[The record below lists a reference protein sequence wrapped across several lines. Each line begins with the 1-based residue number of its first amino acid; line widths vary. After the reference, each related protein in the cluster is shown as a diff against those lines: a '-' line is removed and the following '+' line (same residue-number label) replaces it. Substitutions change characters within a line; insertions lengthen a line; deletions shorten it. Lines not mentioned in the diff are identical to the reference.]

1 MVWSRRLAIGLVLS
15 AAAGAA
21 SAQVRIDVDLGAQ
34 IMRVA
39 AGSGESYAWPISSGA
54 LGRATPRG
62 EFRPYAL
69 YPMVHSWKYG
79 NEPMPYS
86 IFFHGQY
93 AIHGTLGDRPARP
106 PRLARLHPPVAAR
119 RRDVVRAGQPGRGL
133 IHIGGG
139 PEFVSRA
146 ASAASHA
153 AAERAGRSN
162 SRRPIRPLARGRQ
175 QRDSRRSRPV
185 IRLSRSGAKC
195 AIRRSILPFSAS
207 FEEAFV
213 ERRQFLAGAAG
224 LVGGALI
231 PRFALAKVPTP
242 FTFDLS
248 PPMDSRE
255 KFIAWGVAQRGED
268 PKFLGERFDRFG
280 AMVRNEDIWDERHK
294 RAFLLTPRE
303 KFVLPQNLGRAYEH
317 AFLDIGY
324 GVTISGPHIVGRM
337 TSTIDPKAGEKVLEI
352 GTGSGYQSA
361 YLSHLT
367 DQVYTIEIIKPIA
380 ERTRGIY
387 DALIADGYVEFKA
400 IQSRNADGYY
410 GWVETPAGAPSPAAS
425 AAATPA
431 AAASPTPSASPAP
444 AASASPTPGGTP
456 AAATTPADAGP
467 IMFDKIIVTCGIDH
481 VPPPLLQ
488 QLKPNGIMVIPVGP
502 PGAQR
507 VLKVVKNQAADGTI
521 TVARSDIYGG
531 RIVPFV
537 PFTKLEGDVIKG
549 THNN

>member
-1 MVWSRRLAIGLVLS
+1 M
-15 AAAGAA
+15 
-21 SAQVRIDVDLGAQ
+21 
-34 IMRVA
+34 
-39 AGSGESYAWPISSGA
+39 
-54 LGRATPRG
+54 
-62 EFRPYAL
+62 
-69 YPMVHSWKYG
+69 
-79 NEPMPYS
+79 
-86 IFFHGQY
+86 
-93 AIHGTLGDRPARP
+93 
-106 PRLARLHPPVAAR
+106 
-119 RRDVVRAGQPGRGL
+119 
-133 IHIGGG
+133 
-139 PEFVSRA
+139 
-146 ASAASHA
+146 
-153 AAERAGRSN
+153 
-162 SRRPIRPLARGRQ
+162 
-175 QRDSRRSRPV
+175 
-185 IRLSRSGAKC
+185 
-195 AIRRSILPFSAS
+195 
-207 FEEAFV
+207 

-231 PRFALAKVPTP
+231 PRIALAKVPTP
-242 FTFDLS
+242 FTFDMS

-255 KFIAWGVAQRGED
+255 KFIEWGVAQRGED

-303 KFVLPQNLGRAYEH
+303 KFVLPQNLSRAYEH

-337 TSTIDPKAGEKVLEI
+337 TSTIDPKLGEKVLEI

-367 DQVYTIEIIKPIA
+367 DQVYTIEIIKPLA

-387 DALIADGYVEFKA
+387 DSLIADGYVEFKA

-410 GWVETPAGAPSPAAS
+410 GWVETPAVAPTPAASPAAT
-425 AAATPA
+425 AAPTPAQSATPA
-431 AAASPTPSASPAP
+431 AAASPTP
-444 AASASPTPGGTP
+444 AATPVAAATP
-456 AAATTPADAGP
+456 AAPEP

-507 VLKVVKNQAADGTI
+507 VLKVVKNQAPDGTI

-537 PFTKLEGDVIKG
+537 PFTKLEGDAIKG